1 MLTKALSLPQC
12 SNSKM
17 FLRARKLNTLKKLY
31 LEQRRKQMD
40 AGFLSVRRRKEA
52 GSSDSPVIQAEP
64 RTACWSDDTKL
75 VRDRYIPC
83 DRMDKF
89 KIHLKQREQVM
100 AYLSYMPGSS
110 GILFSSF
117 FVYLLA
123 ENSWHFLFYF
133 SVLVIIIDIIFQ
145 SVVCKAKLIMIVF
158 RFEYVLRNL
167 GSCSIKK

>member
-1 MLTKALSLPQC
+1 
-12 SNSKM
+12 
-17 FLRARKLNTLKKLY
+17 
-31 LEQRRKQMD
+31 MD
-40 AGFLSVRRRKEA
+40 
-52 GSSDSPVIQAEP
+52 
-64 RTACWSDDTKL
+64 
-75 VRDRYIPC
+75 
-83 DRMDKF
+83 
-89 KIHLKQREQVM
+89 
-100 AYLSYMPGSS
+100 YLSYMPGSS

-167 GSCSIKK
+167 GSCSIKKWTQRKKRFNQFFNIMVNFYYLPWDSIPAAILFHGERKISSLIGLTKCSSEQNKNQQFLSVFYSKVMA